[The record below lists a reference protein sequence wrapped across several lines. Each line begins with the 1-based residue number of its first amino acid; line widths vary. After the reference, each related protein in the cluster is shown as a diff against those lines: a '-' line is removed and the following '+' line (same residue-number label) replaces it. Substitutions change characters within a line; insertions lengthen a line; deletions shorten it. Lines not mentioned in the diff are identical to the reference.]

1 MSSAKE
7 YNEKQLD
14 SGLLTLDH
22 ITEMTKLWQE
32 EHGISSDGYFGPKT
46 AGTFEMT
53 SIPKKIETMIRN
65 INSLFS

>member
-46 AGTFEMT
+46 AGTFEESVDNDGWRT
-53 SIPKKIETMIRN
+53 NPIVTGKQCQ
-65 INSLFS
+65 